1 MNHHVP
7 EKGSRIVA
15 HAKLSSRSPA
25 SQHDT
30 VVEYQRRYPTTT
42 VILPPKLQ
50 SESCTSL
57 VSAWDIEREEGEED
71 EVEII
76 DGPDGWTEELEEKR
90 APLAQFRRCFN
101 ILLTL
106 NIFNLF
112 FFYQNLVRSKVL
124 KKHQK
129 VIHFVCP

>member
-1 MNHHVP
+1 MTHHVP

-25 SQHDT
+25 RHHDT
-30 VVEYQRRYPTTT
+30 VVEYHRRYPATT

-57 VSAWDIEREEGEED
+57 VSAWDIEREEGDEE

-76 DGPDGWTEELEEKR
+76 DGPDGWAEEAEEKR
-90 APLAQFRRCFN
+90 APLAQFRRCF
-101 ILLTL
+101 
-106 NIFNLF
+106 
-112 FFYQNLVRSKVL
+112 
-124 KKHQK
+124 
-129 VIHFVCP
+129 

>member
-1 MNHHVP
+1 MTHHVP

-25 SQHDT
+25 RHHDT
-30 VVEYQRRYPTTT
+30 VVEYHRRYPATT

-57 VSAWDIEREEGEED
+57 VSAWDIEREEGDEE

-101 ILLTL
+101 IL
-106 NIFNLF
+106 F
-112 FFYQNLVRSKVL
+112 
-124 KKHQK
+124 
-129 VIHFVCP
+129 